1 MDLTEKI
8 SMLNRFK
15 RQIRS
20 AATVSIVLFAAVGV
34 FAANGNVNFGTDG
47 YGFGNGKGDGQ
58 GGKTA
63 FVTSKG
69 SSDTFSVLKDSAI
82 VVDILDSYSG
92 GISVTSGSDTLFSYD
107 SGTATS
113 GSLVNWEHG
122 STVTVDGE
130 TFTFENNNSIEGNVY
145 AMGVTQGD
153 EFSVVATAQNSN
165 QYDSANYKRGKQ
177 DQIEKKGSTG
187 WYQLTGQSSFS
198 PGSLVF
204 FDKGQAVIN
213 IAGAHGGFLES
224 NTVGSPLPAVAMTVL
239 LAVPAL
245 LRTRKKRNQK

>member
-1 MDLTEKI
+1 
-8 SMLNRFK
+8 MLNRFK

-34 FAANGNVNFGTDG
+34 FAANGNVNFGTNG
-47 YGFGNGKGDGQ
+47 HGFGNGKGDGQ

-113 GSLVNWEHG
+113 GS
-122 STVTVDGE
+122 TVTVDGE

-153 EFSVVATAQNSN
+153 EFSIVVTAQNGN
-165 QYDSANYKRGKQ
+165 QYDSADYKRGKQ

-245 LRTRKKRNQK
+245 LRARKKRNQK